1 MERRILI
8 APNSFKESAASTKIA
23 GYFYDYLPDGF
34 VKILKPISDGGDG
47 FLDVCKFYFG
57 GDVIKYSIS
66 TPYSVDK
73 RLCEVLYVED
83 QRKIFIESA
92 NVLGLKVI
100 PIKERKPLFLSSKGL
115 GELLTAI
122 SQHVESGK
130 LDVSDVV
137 IGIGG
142 TGTMDMGIGACSQL
156 GLKLLDSN
164 NKVIDSIPYSFRNA
178 NSINLNFPEL
188 PFNITCIIDVNTQL
202 LGSRGAIKLYG
213 PQKGANPDD
222 IKKIEDGLSNVVNLL
237 RYIDIDVLDNKLNGA
252 GGGLAAGL
260 QIFLNAKL
268 VEAKIY
274 ISELMTLK
282 ELESVDY
289 IITGEGAFD
298 YQSLEGKG
306 AGVIIKRFENSGKQI
321 YLICGN
327 IEKTIISKLPEN
339 VMVIELSKFF
349 KSKEV
354 SISKIKEGI
363 RLASLEI
370 IKHINK

>member
-1 MERRILI
+1 MERRVLI
-8 APNSFKESAASTKIA
+8 APNSFKESAASTEIA
-23 GYFYDYLPDGF
+23 GYFYDFLPDGF

-57 GDVIKYSIS
+57 GEFFNYSIS
-66 TPYSVDK
+66 TPYSGDK
-73 RLCEVLYVED
+73 RLCEVLFVED
-83 QRKIFIESA
+83 QKKIFIESA

-100 PIKERKPLFLSSKGL
+100 PIEKRKPLYLNSKGL
-115 GELLTAI
+115 GELLIEI
-122 SQHVESGK
+122 SRDVENGK

-156 GLKLLDSN
+156 GLRLLDT
-164 NKVIDSIPYSFRNA
+164 NKKIIDSFPYNFEKA
-178 NSINLNFPEL
+178 NSLNEEFLEL
-188 PFNITCIIDVNTQL
+188 PFNITCIIDVNTSL
-202 LGSRGAIKLYG
+202 LGSKGAIKLYG
-213 PQKGANPDD
+213 SQKGATLDD
-222 IKKIEDGLSNVVNLL
+222 IKKIEDGLSNIVNLL
-237 RYIDIDVLDNKLNGA
+237 KYKEIDVSDNKLNGA
-252 GGGLAAGL
+252 GGGLATGL

-268 VEAKIY
+268 VEAKNY
-274 ISELMTLK
+274 ISELMTPK

-306 AGVIIKRFENSGKQI
+306 AGIIIKRFENSGKKI

-327 IEKTIISKLPEN
+327 IEETVISKIPEN

-349 KSKEV
+349 KSKEE
-354 SISKIKEGI
+354 SITKIKEGI

-370 IKHINK
+370 IKHIN